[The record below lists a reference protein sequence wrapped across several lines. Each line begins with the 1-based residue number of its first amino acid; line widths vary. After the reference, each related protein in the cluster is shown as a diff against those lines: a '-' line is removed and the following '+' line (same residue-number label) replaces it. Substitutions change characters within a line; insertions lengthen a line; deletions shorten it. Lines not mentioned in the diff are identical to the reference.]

1 MHIYVILN
9 YVTLIDLMINSADE
23 IDVFNKF
30 KDEEGKFK
38 ESLIG
43 DSPGLLALYEASHL
57 MVHGEDILED
67 ALAFTT
73 THLQSIATDPNNPLA
88 NQAIHA
94 LKRPIRKDMPR
105 VEARYY
111 ISIYQEE
118 GSCNIS
124 LLKLAK
130 LDFNMLQS
138 LHRKEISE
146 ISREYNWFFKILY
159 ICKKLRHHLE
169 PEKY

>member
-1 MHIYVILN
+1 
-9 YVTLIDLMINSADE
+9 MINSADE

-30 KDEEGKFK
+30 KDEDGKFK

-73 THLQSIATDPNNPLA
+73 THLQSIANDPNNPLA

-94 LKRPIRKDMPR
+94 LKRPIRKDMPM

-111 ISIYQEE
+111 IPSTKKKVHVIYHY
-118 GSCNIS
+118 SS
-124 LLKLAK
+124 
-130 LDFNMLQS
+130 LQS
-138 LHRKEISE
+138 WTSTCCSHSIGKR
-146 ISREYNWFFKILY
+146 
-159 ICKKLRHHLE
+159 
-169 PEKY
+169 